1 MEKKINLLGAL
12 KGAGMDFPRWKF
24 RARRRSRDAPGLW
37 SHTTFCGTLGGWQRQ
52 PCSRGQGALAELS
65 GSLQGSRISPSARFP
80 WLTSRCLGRLWER
93 NIPMGIMIH
102 QERPLLCCRGW
113 M

>member
-24 RARRRSRDAPGLW
+24 RAQRRSGDAPGLW

-52 PCSRGQGALAELS
+52 PCSRGRVCWQSSLGACREA
-65 GSLQGSRISPSARFP
+65 GSLPVPDFPGSHPAVWGGCGKETF
-80 WLTSRCLGRLWER
+80 LWE
-93 NIPMGIMIH
+93 
-102 QERPLLCCRGW
+102 
-113 M
+113 